1 MELQREAGKEDNQI
15 KKQKPKLRNNALFD
29 RSIENPM
36 NKIDLKIV
44 ITRKQY
50 LKWSFIPTFKS
61 DKQFKRYKQ
70 RS

>member
-1 MELQREAGKEDNQI
+1 MELQREAEKEDNQI
-15 KKQKPKLRNNALFD
+15 KKQKPKLRNNALFG
-29 RSIENPM
+29 RLIENPM

-50 LKWSFIPTFKS
+50 LKWSFRPTFKS